1 MKKNYIFLIV
11 TSLTLLYTGC
21 SKDAMSLFEGYVPSM
36 EKRFDKSMYY
46 NEEHGYPVLKV
57 KDDNYRIY
65 VCTDTHVK
73 DSTTT
78 LRKFIQL
85 YHDDK
90 DCPAAVHL
98 GDLIESDETYR
109 TFVQALDETSA
120 SPSKHDTMFVTIGN
134 HDIFY
139 KQWYDYTYFWPN
151 STYYFIIESQGKTK
165 AKDLYICLD
174 SAQGKIGFLQM
185 KWLRD
190 LLQTWYGSFRHVV
203 VFSHVNIFRRENTSA
218 DISTTAL
225 EETYELMWL
234 FTTYGVEQFWAGHDH
249 SREEFTEGG
258 VKYII
263 VDSMQDG
270 NPEAAYMILH
280 VGSQLNNTFHFIN
293 ESDEEE

>member
-1 MKKNYIFLIV
+1 MKKNRYIFLV
-11 TSLTLLYTGC
+11 LLFTLLCSGC
-21 SKDAMSLFEGYVPSM
+21 DKDSMSVLETDVPPL
-36 EKRFDKSMYY
+36 EKRFAKSMDY
-46 NEEHGYPVLKV
+46 NERKGYEVLKV

-65 VCTDTHVK
+65 VCTDTHIK
-73 DSTTT
+73 DSTNT

-98 GDLIESDETYR
+98 GDLVESDETYNA
-109 TFVQALDETSA
+109 FIQALNETPA
-120 SPSKHDTMFVTIGN
+120 NPSKHDTMFVAIGN

-139 KQWYDYTYFWPN
+139 KQWYDYTEFWPT
-151 STYYFIIESQGKTK
+151 STYYFIVESQGKNK

-174 SAQGKIGFLQM
+174 SAQGKIGFSQM
-185 KWLRD
+185 KWLRN
-190 LLQTWYGSFRHVV
+190 LLQEWYGSFRHVI
-203 VFSHVNIFRRENTSA
+203 VFTHVNIFRRENTSA

-234 FTTYGVEQFWAGHDH
+234 FSEYGVKQFWAGHDH

-263 VDSMQDG
+263 VDSMEDG
-270 NPEAAYMILH
+270 KAEAAYMILH

-293 ESDEEE
+293 ETDEEE